1 MMIAAGTLLD
11 EARSWVGVPFQHQ
24 GRSRHGV
31 DCAGFIVSLIRGAG
45 GWPADFEDV
54 SNYSRRPNGELLK
67 LVARHC
73 TRTTS
78 ESPGLLVLIRWP
90 KEAQPSHVALLT
102 GPTLIHCYERR
113 RAVVE
118 HSYRGS
124 WRRDTH
130 SLWKLP
136 GVAYE

>member
-1 MMIAAGTLLD
+1 MIAAGTLLD
-11 EARSWVGVPFQHQ
+11 EARSWVGVPFLHQ

-31 DCAGFIVSLIRGAG
+31 DCAGFVVALMRSAG
-45 GWPADFEDV
+45 ELPPDFQDV
-54 SNYSRRPNGELLK
+54 CNYARRPNGQLLQ
-67 LVARHC
+67 LISRYC
-73 TRTTS
+73 TRAS
-78 ESPGLLVLIRWP
+78 KEAPGLLVLIRWP
-90 KEAQPSHVALLT
+90 KDAQPSHVALLT

-130 SLWKLP
+130 SLWRLP

>member
-1 MMIAAGTLLD
+1 MIGAGRLLD
-11 EARSWVGVPFQHQ
+11 EARSWVGVPFRHQ
-24 GRSRHGV
+24 GRTRHGV
-31 DCAGFIVSLIRGAG
+31 DCAGFVVALMRSAG
-45 GWPADFEDV
+45 ELPADFQDV
-54 SNYSRRPNGELLK
+54 SSYARRPNGELLTLISRYCSRASK
-67 LVARHC
+67 EV
-73 TRTTS
+73 
-78 ESPGLLVLIRWP
+78 PGLLVLIRWP
-90 KEAQPSHVALLT
+90 RDIQPSHVALLT

-130 SLWKLP
+130 SLWRLP